1 MLQQLSAQL
10 QIVVLWP
17 LAAALCQT
25 MSSFWQQGM
34 AWYRV
39 NAEGTIVS
47 PQEILACLPQG
58 GVEWAQPFCLNLGC
72 SGEVDEEKVT
82 TTLHN
87 ERLDTGGAASSC
99 AAAHEGGEW
108 EVVGGDHK
116 RARTE
121 PTAPAEDG
129 FATDDEEVLEGL
141 RAELAPTSPEA
152 HTAQSQSLGA
162 AAPTS
167 AGAAADP
174 AGAGE
179 ADPDEALPAFFGEYP
194 LRPRRAI
201 TARLELFLLT
211 KYVAAAAHP
220 KFKVTAKWLDEV
232 RAEALAADLVDE
244 GTASSEGLRQVV
256 RAYQTWLKGSST
268 PS

>member
-1 MLQQLSAQL
+1 M
-10 QIVVLWP
+10 
-17 LAAALCQT
+17 
-25 MSSFWQQGM
+25 
-34 AWYRV
+34 
-39 NAEGTIVS
+39 
-47 PQEILACLPQG
+47 
-58 GVEWAQPFCLNLGC
+58 
-72 SGEVDEEKVT
+72 
-82 TTLHN
+82 
-87 ERLDTGGAASSC
+87 
-99 AAAHEGGEW
+99 
-108 EVVGGDHK
+108 GGDHK

-129 FATDDEEVLEGL
+129 FATDDEEMLEGL
-141 RAELAPTSPEA
+141 RAELAPTSPAA

-179 ADPDEALPAFFGEYP
+179 ADPDFFGEYP

-211 KYVAAAAHP
+211 KYVAAAAQP
-220 KFKVTAKWLDEV
+220 KFKVTAKWLDEI